1 MSLKICV
8 SQACSQAKVCQFSK
22 KSYGDLDPVDSRPAR
37 TFTAFAYIETIKK
50 NDLFFPPE
58 MTMERI
64 VLTEIV
70 GLEVIFYQCGL
81 FCTNF

>member
-22 KSYGDLDPVDSRPAR
+22 KSYGDLGPVDSRPAR

-50 NDLFFPPE
+50 MTFSFP
-58 MTMERI
+58 
-64 VLTEIV
+64 
-70 GLEVIFYQCGL
+70 QK
-81 FCTNF
+81 